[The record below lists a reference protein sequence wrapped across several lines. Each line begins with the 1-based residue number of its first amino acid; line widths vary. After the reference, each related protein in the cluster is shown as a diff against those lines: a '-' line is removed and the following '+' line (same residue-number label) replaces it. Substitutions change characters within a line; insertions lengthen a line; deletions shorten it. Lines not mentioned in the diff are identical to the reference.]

1 MQPKKN
7 NKIGITALYC
17 RLSRDD
23 GMDGESNSIVN
34 QKTLLSQKAKEK
46 GLTDTKFY
54 VDDGY
59 AGTNF
64 NRPGFQQLISDIEMG
79 YIYAVMVISVSPGSI
94 FSPAI
99 IESSS
104 IIRCGFLFASKMDF
118 SSSSSSKLK

>member
-7 NKIGITALYC
+7 DKIGITALYC

-46 GLTDTKFY
+46 GLTDIKFY

-59 AGTNF
+59 TGTNF
-64 NRPGFQQLISDIEMG
+64 NRLVFQQLISDIEIG
-79 YIYAVMVISVSPGSI
+79 YIYAVMVKDLSRFGRDDVSVGNYT
-94 FSPAI
+94 
-99 IESSS
+99 
-104 IIRCGFLFASKMDF
+104 DV
-118 SSSSSSKLK
+118 

>member
-46 GLTDTKFY
+46 EPTSTDR
-54 VDDGY
+54 D
-59 AGTNF
+59 F
-64 NRPGFQQLISDIEMG
+64 NRCSPILKWDISM
-79 YIYAVMVISVSPGSI
+79 P
-94 FSPAI
+94 
-99 IESSS
+99 
-104 IIRCGFLFASKMDF
+104 
-118 SSSSSSKLK
+118 